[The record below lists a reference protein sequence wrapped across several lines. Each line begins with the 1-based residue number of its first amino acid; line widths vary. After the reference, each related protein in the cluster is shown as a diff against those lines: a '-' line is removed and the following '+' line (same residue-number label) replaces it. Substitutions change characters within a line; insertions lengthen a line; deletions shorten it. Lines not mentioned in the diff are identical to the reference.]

1 MRKKRKE
8 NGSKS
13 ITMKKISV
21 IKGIFSAVLYLLI
34 LVLGAA
40 LAAVLIFDMK
50 LFCIQTGS
58 MEPSYPV
65 GTMVA
70 VEPVSFEE
78 LSEGDVITFAAGG
91 AAVTH
96 RIVGINKETQQ
107 LTTKGDNNNVT
118 DGSFVSYENLIG
130 RVRFGVPVIGYAV
143 LLLNTNFGK
152 IMVGI
157 LIAAV
162 IGVFIILRMY
172 RRYSDEEEEDEDED
186 GVDKVEKEKA

>member
-1 MRKKRKE
+1 
-8 NGSKS
+8 
-13 ITMKKISV
+13 MKKISV

-91 AAVTH
+91 AAV
-96 RIVGINKETQQ
+96 
-107 LTTKGDNNNVT
+107 
-118 DGSFVSYENLIG
+118 
-130 RVRFGVPVIGYAV
+130 
-143 LLLNTNFGK
+143 
-152 IMVGI
+152 
-157 LIAAV
+157 
-162 IGVFIILRMY
+162 VFLR
-172 RRYSDEEEEDEDED
+172 
-186 GVDKVEKEKA
+186 